1 MAGVYVSSA
10 NAADEA
16 CSSKSEQ
23 PVVSPGCQ
31 TSLRNEVQSERAG
44 GRIADRVAFTP
55 LPRNNGSVATSDAV
69 RDALAQNAVQVKQ
82 CQRPAGHPRK
92 GRRLRKLHFQTFESA
107 GSTSTATG
115 TPRTTRSLSIL
126 SAEEGGDGGGE
137 SGVDEIGAGERRL
150 VQRGQ
155 EDKPGKASTL
165 EELPLHRGITAD
177 NPDQQ
182 WAQAWRNKNKTEGDL
197 PRDCS
202 VSAAGEQVLPPP
214 KPPGRLGRRPLGQDL
229 ACLLSLSAPQGGS
242 VSSFL
247 SVISSGSDQESDGHH
262 DASAQ
267 VQQHARQATSEVSGE
282 LTFEDEPRESL
293 SHGMAVGELAKAG
306 TPSESSDRQAGWCL
320 PHLEKEKKEED
331 QDEEDLEDDGNDEDG
346 YLVSEHLEVA
356 HFKFAKSR
364 RQSTPGHVGTM
375 SAVTT
380 IVGNCQTTRKLSSP
394 GLRLPALAS
403 AGTQQAESILRTSSQ
418 VASGRHD
425 RSNLM
430 ALVSS
435 KLQTQVVQRRPA
447 EATDRPEEARHTART
462 KGAGNG
468 ESGDHDSVPKHS
480 GQRLLHRPAQLA
492 TAAEPRPIT
501 DQGAMCQSH
510 DGTSALGCSGRR
522 EVDSTAQI
530 DTSAVP
536 MVAAAE
542 DLRDTKQA
550 MASGDSDA
558 SAGLANGTRKSCKEA
573 MGNAVA
579 HARHGAGEDQQRV
592 SQASDDECPVPV
604 RSRRE
609 RGQPAELAAAA
620 EARALSCMSRFTA
633 GDLDGNAQLI
643 CGSTRTSSAQKHV
656 SATATGTKPE
666 KTADRRATQESDNE
680 FPVPVRSRKLR
691 GQPAAL
697 AAAAEVRALF
707 TCSSSMADDS
717 DDDA

>member
-418 VASGRHD
+418 LASGRHEKPN
-425 RSNLM
+425 RP
-430 ALVSS
+430 ALVRSRQRTPPGIMQS
-435 KLQTQVVQRRPA
+435 RPAKAASQKLDSDRPA
-447 EATDRPEEARHTART
+447 EARHAART
-462 KGAGNG
+462 QGADNG
-468 ESGDHDSVPKHS
+468 ESDDNDVVPTHS
-480 GQRLLHRPAQLA
+480 GQRLLRRPTQLA
-492 TAAEPRPIT
+492 MAAEPRAIA

-510 DGTSALGCSGRR
+510 DGPSALTCSERR
-522 EVDSTAQI
+522 EVDWKAQRATA
-530 DTSAVP
+530 AVP
-536 MVAAAE
+536 GVAEAE
-542 DLRDTKQA
+542 HLPHTKQA
-550 MASGDSDA
+550 TASYSDA
-558 SAGLANGTRKSCKEA
+558 NAESAHGSTRTSCKKTVGA
-573 MGNAVA
+573 AVA
-579 HARHGAGEDQQRV
+579 HNRPGAGEDREV
-592 SQASDDECPVPV
+592 SHANDDEYPVPL
-604 RSRRE
+604 RTRQL

-620 EARALSCMSRFTA
+620 EARALFDMSSFM
-633 GDLDGNAQLI
+633 D
-643 CGSTRTSSAQKHV
+643 S
-656 SATATGTKPE
+656 
-666 KTADRRATQESDNE
+666 
-680 FPVPVRSRKLR
+680 
-691 GQPAAL
+691 
-697 AAAAEVRALF
+697 
-707 TCSSSMADDS
+707 DS
-717 DDDA
+717 DDEA